1 MTCTQCGQAT
11 LSDGVCVD
19 CSNKRF
25 NDSPRLKNI
34 VDRLQEYVS
43 FECNPSYPWSAKKV
57 YDDLN
62 KILDPDYKPSR
73 ALELDEIKTP
83 RLGDTPF

>member
-1 MTCTQCGQAT
+1 MTCSQCNQPT

-25 NDSPRLKNI
+25 DDYPRLNNI
-34 VDRLQEYVS
+34 VDRLKEYVS
-43 FECNPSYPWSAKKV
+43 FECNPSYEWSARKV

-62 KILDPDYKPSR
+62 RVLDPNYKPSK
-73 ALELDEIKTP
+73 ALELDDITP
-83 RLGDTPF
+83 RREERV